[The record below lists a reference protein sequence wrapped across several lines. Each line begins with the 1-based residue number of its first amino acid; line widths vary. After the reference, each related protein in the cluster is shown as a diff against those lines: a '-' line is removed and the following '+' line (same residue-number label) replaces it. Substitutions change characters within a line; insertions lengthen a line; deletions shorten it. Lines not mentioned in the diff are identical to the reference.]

1 MPAHSNSTPT
11 VPIHGR
17 TIGVFDSGFGGLTV
31 LRALLPRLPAAHYV
45 YLGDTARLPYGAK
58 SQATIARYAVESARF
73 LAARGCEF
81 LVIACNTATALALDD
96 IRAAV
101 PIPVLGV
108 IEPGAHAA
116 QAALTSGSSRQPPS
130 PQPSPPPLSTLSS
143 RPQSKQPSAAPASTL
158 SSRPESKQPS
168 AAPASTLS
176 SRPEARFCAAV
187 ERPAAPAAEPQ
198 VLVLATT
205 ATVDSHAYRTACD
218 ALGLRATEFACP
230 LLVPLV
236 EEGWTQNQPG
246 HPVTRDVL
254 RIYLSDA
261 LQLCSPDV
269 VLLGCTHYPLLASAI
284 ENMLRELGSQAIVI
298 DSAEATAAAVAAA
311 LMPSITTT
319 GALAPATFE
328 CFATDSVEKF
338 QRLGS
343 LFLQQPIPQVH
354 HLDLGG

>member
-1 MPAHSNSTPT
+1 MPTAATT
-11 VPIHGR
+11 GR

-31 LRALLPRLPAAHYV
+31 LRALLPRLPAAHYI

-81 LVIACNTATALALDD
+81 LVIACNTATALALED
-96 IRAAV
+96 IRRAV

-108 IEPGAHAA
+108 IEPGAHEAECALAA
-116 QAALTSGSSRQPPS
+116 QRTRTPH
-130 PQPSPPPLSTLSS
+130 LSTTPL
-143 RPQSKQPSAAPASTL
+143 
-158 SSRPESKQPS
+158 E
-168 AAPASTLS
+168 
-176 SRPEARFCAAV
+176 
-187 ERPAAPAAEPQ
+187 

-205 ATVDSHAYRTACD
+205 ATVESHAYRTACD
-218 ALGLRATEFACP
+218 ALSLRATEFACP

-236 EEGWTQNQPG
+236 EEGWTG
-246 HPVTRDVL
+246 HPITRDVL

-261 LQLCSPDV
+261 LQLCLPQA

-284 ENMLRELGSQAIVI
+284 ESTLRDLGSRAIVI
-298 DSAEATAAAVAAA
+298 DSAAATAAAVAAA

-319 GALAPATFE
+319 GPLAPATFE

-343 LFLQQPIPQVH
+343 LFLQRPVPAVH